1 MDYEQLT
8 AHIKL
13 KKSALVAFSGGVDSS
28 LLLAAAYDALGDE
41 VLAVTVDS
49 VLHSLDELEQAK
61 AIASGLGARHKVVTL
76 DELSLP
82 GFVENP
88 VDRCYLC
95 KHDRFARLVAIAKDE
110 GLKHVLEG
118 SNFDDLGD
126 YRPGMQAVK
135 ELEIESPFVELGI
148 NKELI
153 RKLARARGL
162 ASWSKPSASC
172 LAARIPY
179 GQEITKE
186 RLERIGQAEQFL
198 HSLGFAQ
205 VRARDHGTIVRIE
218 VALEDV
224 ARLATID
231 LRRRIVERFNELG
244 YSFVTL
250 DLEGYRSGSLNDGLT

>member
-1 MDYEQLT
+1 
-8 AHIKL
+8 
-13 KKSALVAFSGGVDSS
+13 
-28 LLLAAAYDALGDE
+28 
-41 VLAVTVDS
+41 
-49 VLHSLDELEQAK
+49 
-61 AIASGLGARHKVVTL
+61 
-76 DELSLP
+76 
-82 GFVENP
+82 
-88 VDRCYLC
+88 
-95 KHDRFARLVAIAKDE
+95 KDE

-148 NKELI
+148 AKEVI

-198 HSLGFAQ
+198 HSLGFVQ

-218 VALEDV
+218 VALEDIE
-224 ARLATID
+224 RLAAGD
-231 LRRRIVERFNELG
+231 MRSRVVERLKELG
-244 YSFVTL
+244 YSFVAL
-250 DLEGYRSGSLNDGLT
+250 DLGGYRSGSLNDGLT